1 MTVATAN
8 NNNNDDRKN
17 IQNTIKVI
25 DVNSYKIRYCDY
37 CSNGSSSNIGSET
50 KEIQAKNCEKIV
62 IILQE
67 RSIEEWL
74 NVASILAKKG
84 FRLLI
89 PELIGFRYNDKP
101 VLEYTNDFFIYNFF
115 KAFLDHLGIS
125 KASIIGYSFGAH
137 IATEFAIRFSS
148 RVEKLVLVSPEGI
161 GGKTDRYIIAALYPE
176 VTENVYEAFREM
188 VYDANTLNGEIVK
201 DFVNWMKLP
210 NSKYRFMSTVLAA
223 RYAAKLK
230 HRLSNITAPTLI
242 VWGDNDKMIPLQYAR
257 QCEEIPESQLV
268 VIKNC
273 GHIPHIE
280 KPTRFSDILVGFL

>member
-8 NNNNDDRKN
+8 NNNNDNNNDGDRKN

-37 CSNGSSSNIGSET
+37 CRNVGSET
-50 KEIQAKNCEKIV
+50 KEIRSENCENSV

-89 PELIGFRYNDKP
+89 PELIGFRYKDKP
-101 VLEYTNDFFIYNFF
+101 VLEYTNDFFIYDFF

-125 KASIIGYSFGAH
+125 KASIIGSSFGAH

-148 RVEKLVLVSPEGI
+148 MVEKLVIVSPEGMS
-161 GGKTDRYIIAALYPE
+161 GKTDRYIIAALYPE

-188 VYDANTLNGEIVK
+188 VYDANTLNKEVVI
-201 DFVNWMKLP
+201 DFVNSMKHP

-230 HRLSNITAPTLI
+230 ERLSNIIAPTLI
-242 VWGDNDKMIPLQYAR
+242 VWGDNDKMVPLQYAR
-257 QCEEIPESQLV
+257 QYEEIPESRLV

-280 KPTRFSDILVGFL
+280 KPTRFSDVLVRFL

>member
-37 CSNGSSSNIGSET
+37 CSNGSSSNVGSET

-89 PELIGFRYNDKP
+89 PELIEFRYHDKP

-125 KASIIGYSFGAH
+125 KTSIIGSSFGAH

-148 RVEKLVLVSPEGI
+148 RVEKLVS
-161 GGKTDRYIIAALYPE
+161 
-176 VTENVYEAFREM
+176 
-188 VYDANTLNGEIVK
+188 
-201 DFVNWMKLP
+201 
-210 NSKYRFMSTVLAA
+210 SS
-223 RYAAKLK
+223 
-230 HRLSNITAPTLI
+230 IT
-242 VWGDNDKMIPLQYAR
+242 
-257 QCEEIPESQLV
+257 
-268 VIKNC
+268 
-273 GHIPHIE
+273 
-280 KPTRFSDILVGFL
+280 